1 MFVAGVDGC
10 RGGWIAFKIELPSLI
25 TSVEV
30 IDLPALLRKRP
41 PELAYLGI
49 DIPIGLLD
57 SPRACDKA
65 ARKSL
70 GQPRGTSVFAAPCR
84 AALTAKTHAEASAI
98 NRQKTGRGLSQQAF
112 GIGSKV
118 KQVDDAIGPECQ
130 QWACEVHPEVC
141 FWALNG
147 ERPMAHNKKTK
158 EGAADRLSVLN
169 PTFPKIGHHLG
180 SRPSGVTKDDL
191 LDAAAAAWSALRRY
205 RGEAKCVCTP
215 ERDEKGLEVAIC
227 Y

>member
-1 MFVAGVDGC
+1 V
-10 RGGWIAFKIELPSLI
+10 AFKVELPSLV

-30 IDLPALLRKRP
+30 SDLPLF
-41 PELAYLGI
+41 LANRLSDLAFLAI

-57 SPRACDKA
+57 ASRACDKA
-65 ARKSL
+65 ARKLL
-70 GQPRGTSVFAAPCR
+70 GQPRGTSVFAAACR

-112 GIGSKV
+112 GIGSKI
-118 KQVDDAIGPECQ
+118 KQVDDAITAETQ
-130 QWACEVHPEVC
+130 QWVFEVHPEVC

-147 ERPMAHNKKTK
+147 QRPMAHNKKTK

-169 PTFPKIGHHLG
+169 PIFPEIGYHLG
-180 SRPSGVTKDDL
+180 SRPSGVATDDL
-191 LDAAAAAWSALRRY
+191 LDAAAAAWTAHRQH
-205 RGEAKCVCTP
+205 RGESRCVCTS
-215 ERDEKGLEVAIC
+215 ERDEKDLAVAIS